1 MDSAVKKLLNTLYI
15 TRQKSYLHKERET
28 IVIKQDREKLGQFPA
43 LTIRNILCFGQVSV
57 SPFLMGYCG
66 EQGIG
71 LSFYTQYGKFL
82 ARVQGKQSGNVLLRR
97 TQYRWADNEQKSV
110 SIARLMVA
118 AKISNSRSVLMRE
131 IRNHGSNAPIEAA
144 VKHLATSLRR
154 VRIVTAV
161 PEAMGIEGDA
171 ANSYFGVFNE
181 LLRGSGFTF
190 GGRVR
195 RPPTDPVNALLSYAY
210 TLITHECAS
219 ALQGVGLDPYVG
231 FLHQDRPGRVSLA
244 LDLLEEFRA
253 SWADRFVLTLI
264 NRQQIKLNHF
274 VTEASGAVRLTDE
287 ARKNLLTA
295 WQERKQVEISHPY
308 LEEQVPVGLL
318 PHCQA
323 MLLARHI
330 RGDTE
335 YYPPYLVK

>member
-1 MDSAVKKLLNTLYI
+1 MKKLLNSLYI
-15 TRQKSYLHKERET
+15 TRQESYLHKERET
-28 IVIKQDREKLGQFPA
+28 IVIKQGDDKLGQFPA
-43 LTIRNILCFGQVSV
+43 LTIGHILCFGQVSV

-71 LSFYTQYGKFL
+71 LSFYTEYGRFL
-82 ARVQGKQSGNVLLRR
+82 ARVQGKQTGNVLLRR
-97 TQYRWADNEQKSV
+97 AQYRWADDEGKSV

-118 AKISNSRSVLMRE
+118 AKIANGRSVLLRE
-131 IRNHGSNAPIEAA
+131 VRNHGENPELEAA
-144 VKHLATSLRR
+144 AKQLATSLRQ
-154 VRIVTAV
+154 VQNAKTVA
-161 PEAMGIEGDA
+161 EAMGIEGYA
-171 ANSYFGVFNE
+171 ANIYFGVFNE
-181 LLRGSGFTF
+181 LLRGSGFVF

-231 FLHQDRPGRVSLA
+231 FLHQDRPGRSSLA
-244 LDLLEEFRA
+244 LDMLEEFRA

-264 NRQQIKLNHF
+264 NRRQVQLSDF
-274 VTEASGAVRLTDE
+274 VTEASGAVRLTDD
-287 ARKNLLTA
+287 ARKTLLTA
-295 WQERKQVEISHPY
+295 WQERKQVEILHPY
-308 LEEQVPVGLL
+308 LEEQVPIGLL

>member
-1 MDSAVKKLLNTLYI
+1 MKKLLNTLYI
-15 TRQKSYLHKERET
+15 TRQESYLHKERET
-28 IVIKQDREKLGQFPA
+28 IVIKQDKDKLGQFPA
-43 LTIRNILCFGQVSV
+43 LTIGNILCFGQVSV
-57 SPFLMGYCG
+57 SPFLMGFCG

-71 LSFYTQYGKFL
+71 LSFYTEYGKFL
-82 ARVQGKQSGNVLLRR
+82 ARVQGKQTGNVLLRR
-97 TQYRWADNEQKSV
+97 AQYRWADDEQKSV
-110 SIARLMVA
+110 SVARLMVA
-118 AKISNSRSVLMRE
+118 AKISNGRSVLMRE
-131 IRNHGSNAPIEAA
+131 VRNHGKNASIEAA
-144 VKHLATSLRR
+144 VKHLASSLRR
-154 VRIVTAV
+154 VRNATTV

-171 ANSYFGVFNE
+171 ANRYFSVFDE
-181 LLRGSGFTF
+181 LLRGTGFVF

-195 RPPTDPVNALLSYAY
+195 RPPTDEVNALLSYAY

-231 FLHQDRPGRVSLA
+231 FLHQDRPGRLSLA

-253 SWADRFVLTLI
+253 PWADRFVLTLI
-264 NRQQIKLNHF
+264 NRQQVKLKDF
-274 VTEASGAVRLTDE
+274 VTEASGAVRLTDD
-287 ARKNLLTA
+287 ARKKLLTA
-295 WQERKQVEISHPY
+295 WQERKQVEILHPY
-308 LEEQVPVGLL
+308 LDEQIAIGLL

>member
-1 MDSAVKKLLNTLYI
+1 MKKLLNTLYI
-15 TRQKSYLHKERET
+15 TRQESYLHKERET
-28 IVIKQDREKLGQFPA
+28 IVIKQGDNKLGQFPA
-43 LTIRNILCFGQVSV
+43 LTVGNILCFGQVSV

-71 LSFYTQYGKFL
+71 LAFYTEYGKFL
-82 ARVQGKQSGNVLLRR
+82 ARVHGKQTGNVLLRR
-97 TQYRWADNEQKSV
+97 AQYRWADDSEKSTSV
-110 SIARLMVA
+110 ARLMVA
-118 AKISNSRSVLMRE
+118 AKIANSRSVLMRE
-131 IRNHGSNAPIEAA
+131 LRNHGDNPA
-144 VKHLATSLRR
+144 VQSAIDKMAISLRR
-154 VRIVTAV
+154 VQYARSVEET
-161 PEAMGIEGDA
+161 MGIEGDA

-181 LLRGSGFTF
+181 LIRGSGFAF

-195 RPPTDPVNALLSYAY
+195 RPPTDPVNALISFVYS
-210 TLITHECAS
+210 LITHECSS

-231 FLHQDRPGRVSLA
+231 FLHKDRPGRVSLA

-264 NRQQIKLNHF
+264 NRGQIQLSDF
-274 VTEASGAVRLTDE
+274 VTEASGAVRLTDD
-287 ARKNLLTA
+287 ARKRLLTA
-295 WQERKQVEISHPY
+295 YQERKQSEISHPY
-308 LEEQVPVGLL
+308 LVESVPVGLL

-330 RGDTE
+330 RGDME